1 MKFLSGKNMEN
12 DLSMGAAWM
21 NGKVLP
27 ISQAMIPVNDWGLV
41 RSDITYDVVPVIDGA
56 FFRFDEYLTRFLSSM
71 EDLHLD
77 PGMSKRDIKAALHQM
92 VGKSSLRDSYV
103 AMVCSRGKPKIAGS
117 RDPRDCENHFF
128 AWCVPYVHIIKPEIV
143 EQGATAWIAQ
153 NAYRIPENS
162 VNPRVKNYHWGDFT
176 QGIFEAKDK
185 NYETVILLDY
195 DGNVTEGP
203 GFNVFA
209 VKDKVL
215 ITPDRGVLAGVS
227 RKTVLEM
234 ADHLGIN
241 TSIRALGVEELL
253 EADEVFISSSGGGV
267 IPIIRVNE
275 TIFGNGASG
284 PVSIQLNET
293 YWTWATLEKY
303 RDPINYAL

>member
-1 MKFLSGKNMEN
+1 MEN
-12 DLSMGAAWM
+12 DLSLGAAWM
-21 NGKVLP
+21 NGTVIP
-27 ISQAMIPVNDWGLV
+27 ISQAAIPVNDWGLV
-41 RSDITYDVVPVIDGA
+41 HSDITYDVVPVIDGA
-56 FFRFDEYLTRFLSSM
+56 FFRFDEYLGRFLSSM
-71 EDLHLD
+71 ENLHLD
-77 PGMSKRDIKAALHQM
+77 PGMTKLDIQAALHQM
-92 VGKSSLRDSYV
+92 VGKSNLRDSYV

-128 AWCVPYVHIIKPEIV
+128 AWCVPYVHVIKPEVV

-162 VNPRVKNYHWGDFT
+162 VNPLVKNYHWGDFT

-185 NYETVILLDY
+185 DYETVILLDY

-215 ITPDRGVLAGVS
+215 ITPDRGVLAGIS
-227 RKTVLEM
+227 RKTILEI
-234 ADHLGIN
+234 AEHLGIN
-241 TSIRALGVEELL
+241 TSIRSLSVEELL
-253 EADEVFISSSGGGV
+253 EADEVFLSSSGGGV

-284 PVSIQLNET
+284 PISVQLNKT
-293 YWTWATLEKY
+293 YWTWTTLEKY
-303 RDPINYAL
+303 RDPIDYAL

>member
-1 MKFLSGKNMEN
+1 MEN
-12 DLSMGAAWM
+12 DLSLGAAWM
-21 NGKVLP
+21 NGTVIP
-27 ISQAMIPVNDWGLV
+27 ISQAKIPVNDWGLV
-41 RSDITYDVVPVIDGA
+41 HSDITYDVVPVIDGA
-56 FFRFDEYLTRFLSSM
+56 FFRFDEYLARFLSSM

-77 PGMSKRDIKAALHQM
+77 PGMNKRDIQAALHQM
-92 VGKSSLRDSYV
+92 VSKSSLRDSYV

-162 VNPRVKNYHWGDFT
+162 VNPLVKNYHWGDFT

-215 ITPDRGVLAGVS
+215 ITPDKGVLAGVS

-234 ADHLGIN
+234 AEHLGIN
-241 TSIRALGVEELL
+241 TSVRSLSVEELL
-253 EADEVFISSSGGGV
+253 EADEVFLSSSGGGV

-284 PVSIQLNET
+284 PISVKLNET
-293 YWTWATLEKY
+293 YWKWTTLEKY
-303 RDPINYAL
+303 RDSIDYAL

>member
-41 RSDITYDVVPVIDGA
+41 HSDITYDVVPVIDGA

-71 EDLHLD
+71 ENLHLD

-162 VNPRVKNYHWGDFT
+162 VNPLVKNYHWGDFT

-195 DGNVTEGP
+195 DGNITEGP

-209 VKDKVL
+209 VKDEVL

-234 ADHLGIN
+234 AEHLGIN
-241 TSIRALGVEELL
+241 TSVRSLSVEELL
-253 EADEVFISSSGGGV
+253 EADEIFLSSSGGGV

-284 PVSIQLNET
+284 PISVQLNET
-293 YWTWATLEKY
+293 YWKWTTLEKY
-303 RDPINYAL
+303 RDPIDYAL

>member
-1 MKFLSGKNMEN
+1 MEN
-12 DLSMGAAWM
+12 DLSLGAAWM
-21 NGKVLP
+21 NGTVIP
-27 ISQAMIPVNDWGLV
+27 ISQAKIPVNDWGLV
-41 RSDITYDVVPVIDGA
+41 HSDITYDVVPVIDGA

-71 EDLHLD
+71 ENLHLD

-162 VNPRVKNYHWGDFT
+162 VNPLVKNYHWGDFT

-195 DGNVTEGP
+195 DGNITEGP

-234 ADHLGIN
+234 AEHLGIN
-241 TSIRALGVEELL
+241 TSVRSLSVEELL
-253 EADEVFISSSGGGV
+253 EADEVFLSSSGGGV

-284 PVSIQLNET
+284 PISVQLNET
-293 YWTWATLEKY
+293 YWKWTTLEKY
-303 RDPINYAL
+303 RDPIDYTL

>member
-1 MKFLSGKNMEN
+1 MKH
-12 DLSMGAAWM
+12 DLSHGAAWM
-21 NGKVLP
+21 NGNVLP
-27 ISQAMIPVNDWGLV
+27 ISQATIPVNDWGLV
-41 RSDITYDVVPVIDGA
+41 HSDITYDVVPVIDGA
-56 FFRFDEYLTRFLSSM
+56 FFRFDEYLARFLSSM
-71 EDLHLD
+71 ENLHLD
-77 PGMSKRDIKAALHQM
+77 PGMTKLDIQAALHQM
-92 VGKSSLRDSYV
+92 VGKSNLRDSYV

-117 RDPRDCENHFF
+117 RDPRDCDNHFF
-128 AWCVPYVHIIKPEIV
+128 AWCVPYVHVIKPEVV

-162 VNPRVKNYHWGDFT
+162 VNPLVKNYHWGDFT
-176 QGIFEAKDK
+176 QGIFEAKNKD
-185 NYETVILLDY
+185 YETVILLDY

-209 VKDKVL
+209 VKEKVL

-234 ADHLGIN
+234 AEHLGIN
-241 TSIRALGVEELL
+241 TSIRSLSVEELL
-253 EADEVFISSSGGGV
+253 EADEVFLSSSGGGV

-284 PVSIQLNET
+284 PISVQLNKT
-293 YWTWATLEKY
+293 YWTWTTLEKY
-303 RDPINYAL
+303 RDPIDYAL

>member
-1 MKFLSGKNMEN
+1 MKH
-12 DLSMGAAWM
+12 DLSHGAAWM
-21 NGKVLP
+21 NGEVIP
-27 ISQAMIPVNDWGLV
+27 IAQATIPVNDWGLV
-41 RSDITYDVVPVIDGA
+41 HSDITYDVVPVIDGA
-56 FFRFDEYLTRFLSSM
+56 FFRFDEYLARFLSSM
-71 EDLHLD
+71 ENLHLD
-77 PGMSKRDIKAALHQM
+77 PGMTKLDIQAALHQM
-92 VGKSSLRDSYV
+92 VGKSNLRDSYV

-117 RDPRDCENHFF
+117 RDPRDCDNHFF
-128 AWCVPYVHIIKPEIV
+128 AWCVPYVHVIKPEVV

-162 VNPRVKNYHWGDFT
+162 VNPLVKNYHWGDFT
-176 QGIFEAKDK
+176 QGIFEAKNKD
-185 NYETVILLDY
+185 YETVILLDY

-209 VKDKVL
+209 VKEKVL

-234 ADHLGIN
+234 AEHLGIN
-241 TSIRALGVEELL
+241 TSIRSLSVEELL
-253 EADEVFISSSGGGV
+253 EADEVFLSSSGGGV

-284 PVSIQLNET
+284 PISVQLNKT
-293 YWTWATLEKY
+293 YWTWTTLEKY
-303 RDPINYAL
+303 RDPIDYAL

>member
-1 MKFLSGKNMEN
+1 MEN
-12 DLSMGAAWM
+12 DLSLGAAWM
-21 NGKVLP
+21 NGTVIP
-27 ISQAMIPVNDWGLV
+27 ISQAAIPVNDWGLV
-41 RSDITYDVVPVIDGA
+41 HSDITYDVVPVIDGA
-56 FFRFDEYLTRFLSSM
+56 FFRFDEYLARFLSSM
-71 EDLHLD
+71 ENLHLD
-77 PGMSKRDIKAALHQM
+77 PGMRKRDIKAALHQM
-92 VGKSSLRDSYV
+92 VSKSRLRDSYV

-117 RDPRDCENHFF
+117 RDPRDCDNHFF
-128 AWCVPYVHIIKPEIV
+128 AWCVPYVHVIKPEVV

-234 ADHLGIN
+234 AEHLGIN
-241 TSIRALGVEELL
+241 TSIRSLSVEELL
-253 EADEVFISSSGGGV
+253 EADEVFLSSSGGGV

-284 PVSIQLNET
+284 PISVQLNET
-293 YWTWATLEKY
+293 YWKWTTLEKY
-303 RDPINYAL
+303 RDPIDYTL

>member
-1 MKFLSGKNMEN
+1 MEN

-41 RSDITYDVVPVIDGA
+41 HSDITYDVVPVIDGA
-56 FFRFDEYLTRFLSSM
+56 FFRFDEYLARFLSSM
-71 EDLHLD
+71 ENLHLD
-77 PGMSKRDIKAALHQM
+77 PRMSKRDIKAALHQM

-162 VNPRVKNYHWGDFT
+162 VNPLVKNYHWGDFT

-234 ADHLGIN
+234 AEHLGIN
-241 TSIRALGVEELL
+241 TSVRSLSVEELL
-253 EADEVFISSSGGGV
+253 EADEVFLSSSGGGV

-284 PVSIQLNET
+284 PISVQLNET
-293 YWTWATLEKY
+293 YWKWTTLEKY
-303 RDPINYAL
+303 RDPIDYTL

>member
-1 MKFLSGKNMEN
+1 MKH
-12 DLSMGAAWM
+12 DLSHGAAWM
-21 NGKVLP
+21 NGNVLP
-27 ISQAMIPVNDWGLV
+27 ISQATIPINDWGLV
-41 RSDITYDVVPVIDGA
+41 HSDITYDVVPVIDGA
-56 FFRFDEYLTRFLSSM
+56 FFRFDEYLARFLSSM
-71 EDLHLD
+71 ENLHLD
-77 PGMSKRDIKAALHQM
+77 PGMTKLDIQAALHQM
-92 VGKSSLRDSYV
+92 VGKSNLRDSYV

-117 RDPRDCENHFF
+117 RDPRDCDNHFF
-128 AWCVPYVHIIKPEIV
+128 AWCVPYVHVIKPEVV

-162 VNPRVKNYHWGDFT
+162 VNPLVKNYHWGDFT

-185 NYETVILLDY
+185 DYETVILLDY

-234 ADHLGIN
+234 AEHLGIN
-241 TSIRALGVEELL
+241 TSIRSLSVEELL
-253 EADEVFISSSGGGV
+253 EADEVFLSSSGGGV

-284 PVSIQLNET
+284 PISVQLNKT
-293 YWTWATLEKY
+293 YWTWTTLEKY
-303 RDPINYAL
+303 RDPIDYAL

>member
-1 MKFLSGKNMEN
+1 MEN
-12 DLSMGAAWM
+12 DLSLGAAWM
-21 NGKVLP
+21 NGTVIP
-27 ISQAMIPVNDWGLV
+27 ISQAAIPVNDWGLV
-41 RSDITYDVVPVIDGA
+41 HSDITYDVVPVIDGA
-56 FFRFDEYLTRFLSSM
+56 FFRFDEYLARFLSSM
-71 EDLHLD
+71 ENLHLD

-92 VGKSSLRDSYV
+92 VSKSRLRDSYV

-117 RDPRDCENHFF
+117 RDPRDCDNHFF
-128 AWCVPYVHIIKPEIV
+128 AWCVPYVHVIKPEVV

-234 ADHLGIN
+234 AEHLGIN
-241 TSIRALGVEELL
+241 TSVRSLSVEELL
-253 EADEVFISSSGGGV
+253 EADEIFLSSSGGGV

-284 PVSIQLNET
+284 PISVQLNET
-293 YWTWATLEKY
+293 YWKWTTLEKY
-303 RDPINYAL
+303 RDPIDYAL

>member
-1 MKFLSGKNMEN
+1 MEN

-41 RSDITYDVVPVIDGA
+41 HSDITYDVVPVIDGA

-162 VNPRVKNYHWGDFT
+162 VNPLVKNYHWGDFT
-176 QGIFEAKDK
+176 QGLFEAKDK

-234 ADHLGIN
+234 ADHLGIK
-241 TSIRALGVEELL
+241 TCVRSLSVEELL
-253 EADEVFISSSGGGV
+253 EADEVFLSSSGGGV

-284 PVSIQLNET
+284 PISVQLNET
-293 YWTWATLEKY
+293 YWNWTTLEKY
-303 RDPINYAL
+303 RDPIDYAL

>member
-1 MKFLSGKNMEN
+1 MEN

-21 NGKVLP
+21 NGTVIP
-27 ISQAMIPVNDWGLV
+27 ISQAKIPVNDWGLV
-41 RSDITYDVVPVIDGA
+41 HSDITYDVVPVIDGA
-56 FFRFDEYLTRFLSSM
+56 FFRFDKYLARFLSSM
-71 EDLHLD
+71 ENLHLD
-77 PGMSKRDIKAALHQM
+77 PGMNKRDIQAALHQM
-92 VGKSSLRDSYV
+92 VSKSSLRDSYV

-234 ADHLGIN
+234 AEHLGIN
-241 TSIRALGVEELL
+241 TSTRSLNVEELL
-253 EADEVFISSSGGGV
+253 EADEIFLSSSGGGV

-284 PVSIQLNET
+284 PISVQLNET
-293 YWTWATLEKY
+293 YWKWTTLEKY

>member
-1 MKFLSGKNMEN
+1 MEHNLS
-12 DLSMGAAWM
+12 LGAAWM

-27 ISQAMIPVNDWGLV
+27 ISQATIPVNDWGLV
-41 RSDITYDVVPVIDGA
+41 HSDITYDVVPVIDGA
-56 FFRFDEYLTRFLSSM
+56 FFRFDEYLARFLSSM
-71 EDLHLD
+71 ENLHLD
-77 PGMSKRDIKAALHQM
+77 PGMTKLDIQVALHQM
-92 VGKSSLRDSYV
+92 VGKANLRDSYV
-103 AMVCSRGKPKIAGS
+103 AMVCSRGRPKISGS

-128 AWCVPYVHIIKPEIV
+128 AWCVPYVHIIKPEVV

-234 ADHLGIN
+234 ADYLGIN
-241 TSIRALGVEELL
+241 TSVRSLSVEELL
-253 EADEVFISSSGGGV
+253 DADEVFLSSSGGGV

-284 PVSIQLNET
+284 PISVRLNET
-293 YWTWATLEKY
+293 YWKWTTLEKY
-303 RDPINYAL
+303 RDPIDYTL

>member
-1 MKFLSGKNMEN
+1 MEN
-12 DLSMGAAWM
+12 DLSLGAAWM
-21 NGKVLP
+21 NGTVIP
-27 ISQAMIPVNDWGLV
+27 ISQATIPVNDWGLV
-41 RSDITYDVVPVIDGA
+41 HSDITYDVVPVIDGA
-56 FFRFDEYLTRFLSSM
+56 FFRFDEYLARFLSSM
-71 EDLHLD
+71 ENLHLD

-92 VGKSSLRDSYV
+92 VSKSRLRDSYV

-117 RDPRDCENHFF
+117 RDPRDCDNHFF
-128 AWCVPYVHIIKPEIV
+128 AWCVPYVHVIKPEVV

-162 VNPRVKNYHWGDFT
+162 VNPLVKNYHWGDFT

-185 NYETVILLDY
+185 DYETVILLDY

-234 ADHLGIN
+234 AEHLGIN
-241 TSIRALGVEELL
+241 TSIRSLSVEELL
-253 EADEVFISSSGGGV
+253 EADEVFLSSSGGGV

-284 PVSIQLNET
+284 PISVQLNKT
-293 YWTWATLEKY
+293 YWTWTTLEKY
-303 RDPINYAL
+303 RDPIDYAL

>member
-1 MKFLSGKNMEN
+1 MEN
-12 DLSMGAAWM
+12 DLSLGAAWM
-21 NGKVLP
+21 NGTVIP
-27 ISQAMIPVNDWGLV
+27 ISQATIPVNDWGLV
-41 RSDITYDVVPVIDGA
+41 HSDITYDVVPVIDGA
-56 FFRFDEYLTRFLSSM
+56 FFRFDEYLARFLSSM

-77 PGMSKRDIKAALHQM
+77 PGMSKRDIQAALHQM
-92 VGKSSLRDSYV
+92 VSESNLRDSYV

-143 EQGATAWIAQ
+143 EKGATAWIAQ

-209 VKDKVL
+209 VKNKVL

-234 ADHLGIN
+234 AEHLGIN
-241 TSIRALGVEELL
+241 TSVRSLSVEELL
-253 EADEVFISSSGGGV
+253 EADEVFLSSSGGGV
-267 IPIIRVNE
+267 IPIISVNE

-284 PVSIQLNET
+284 PISVQLNET
-293 YWTWATLEKY
+293 YWKWTTLEKY
-303 RDPINYAL
+303 RDPIDYAL

>member
-1 MKFLSGKNMEN
+1 MEN

-41 RSDITYDVVPVIDGA
+41 HSDITYDVVPVIDGA
-56 FFRFDEYLTRFLSSM
+56 FFRFDEYLARFLSSM
-71 EDLHLD
+71 ENLHLD

-143 EQGATAWIAQ
+143 KQGATAWIAQ

-162 VNPRVKNYHWGDFT
+162 VNPLVKNYHWGDFT

-185 NYETVILLDY
+185 DYETVILLDY

-227 RKTVLEM
+227 RKTILEM
-234 ADHLGIN
+234 AEHLGIN
-241 TSIRALGVEELL
+241 TSTRSLSVEELL
-253 EADEVFISSSGGGV
+253 EADEVFLSSSGGGV

-284 PVSIQLNET
+284 PISVQLNET
-293 YWTWATLEKY
+293 YWNWTTLEKY
-303 RDPINYAL
+303 RDPIDYAL

>member
-1 MKFLSGKNMEN
+1 MEHNLS
-12 DLSMGAAWM
+12 LGAAWM

-27 ISQAMIPVNDWGLV
+27 ISQATIPVNDWGLV
-41 RSDITYDVVPVIDGA
+41 HSDITYDVVPVIDGA
-56 FFRFDEYLTRFLSSM
+56 FFRFDEYLARFLSSM
-71 EDLHLD
+71 ENLHLD
-77 PGMSKRDIKAALHQM
+77 PGMTKLDIQAALHQM
-92 VGKSSLRDSYV
+92 VGKANLRDSYV
-103 AMVCSRGKPKIAGS
+103 AMVCSRGKPKISGS

-128 AWCVPYVHIIKPEIV
+128 AWCVPYVHIIKPEVV

-176 QGIFEAKDK
+176 QGIFEAKDN

-215 ITPDRGVLAGVS
+215 ITPDKGVLAGVS

-234 ADHLGIN
+234 ADYLGIN
-241 TSIRALGVEELL
+241 TSVRSLSVEELL
-253 EADEVFISSSGGGV
+253 DADEVFLSSSGGGV

-284 PVSIQLNET
+284 PISVRLNET
-293 YWTWATLEKY
+293 YWKWTTLEKY
-303 RDPINYAL
+303 RDPIDYTL

>member
-1 MKFLSGKNMEN
+1 MEN
-12 DLSMGAAWM
+12 DLSLGAAWM
-21 NGKVLP
+21 NGTVIP
-27 ISQAMIPVNDWGLV
+27 ISQATIPVNDWGLV
-41 RSDITYDVVPVIDGA
+41 HSDITYDVVPVIDGA

-71 EDLHLD
+71 ENLHLD
-77 PGMSKRDIKAALHQM
+77 PGMSKREIKAALHQM

-117 RDPRDCENHFF
+117 RDPRDCDNHFF
-128 AWCVPYVHIIKPEIV
+128 AWCVPYVHVIKPEVV

-234 ADHLGIN
+234 AEHLGIN
-241 TSIRALGVEELL
+241 TSVRSLSVEELL
-253 EADEVFISSSGGGV
+253 EADEVFLSSSGGGV

-284 PVSIQLNET
+284 PISVQLNET
-293 YWTWATLEKY
+293 YWKWTTLEKY
-303 RDPINYAL
+303 RDPIDYTL

>member
-1 MKFLSGKNMEN
+1 MEN
-12 DLSMGAAWM
+12 DLSLGAAWM
-21 NGKVLP
+21 SGTVIP
-27 ISQAMIPVNDWGLV
+27 ISQATIPVNDWGLV
-41 RSDITYDVVPVIDGA
+41 HSDITYDVVPVIDGA
-56 FFRFDEYLTRFLSSM
+56 FFRFDEYLARFLSSM

-77 PGMSKRDIKAALHQM
+77 PGMSKRDIQAALHQM
-92 VGKSSLRDSYV
+92 VGESNLRDSYV
-103 AMVCSRGKPKIAGS
+103 AMVCSRGKPKIVGS
-117 RDPRDCENHFF
+117 RDPGDCENHFF

-176 QGIFEAKDK
+176 QGMFEAKDK

-234 ADHLGIN
+234 AEHLGIN
-241 TSIRALGVEELL
+241 TSVRSLSVEELL
-253 EADEVFISSSGGGV
+253 EADEVFLSSSGGGV

-284 PVSIQLNET
+284 PISVQLNET
-293 YWTWATLEKY
+293 YWAWTTLEKY
-303 RDPINYAL
+303 RDPIDYEP

>member
-1 MKFLSGKNMEN
+1 MEN
-12 DLSMGAAWM
+12 DLSLGAAWM
-21 NGKVLP
+21 NGTVIP
-27 ISQAMIPVNDWGLV
+27 ISQAKIPVNDWGLV
-41 RSDITYDVVPVIDGA
+41 HSDITYDVVPVIDGA
-56 FFRFDEYLTRFLSSM
+56 FFRFDEYLARFLSSM
-71 EDLHLD
+71 ENLHLD
-77 PGMSKRDIKAALHQM
+77 PGMNKRDIQAALHQM
-92 VGKSSLRDSYV
+92 VSKSSLRDSYV

-162 VNPRVKNYHWGDFT
+162 VNPLVKNYHWGDFT

-185 NYETVILLDY
+185 EYETVILLDY

-234 ADHLGIN
+234 AEHLGIN
-241 TSIRALGVEELL
+241 TSVRSLSVEELL
-253 EADEVFISSSGGGV
+253 EADEVFLSSSGGGV

-284 PVSIQLNET
+284 PISVQLNET
-293 YWTWATLEKY
+293 YWKWTTLEKY
-303 RDPINYAL
+303 RDPIDYAL

>member
-162 VNPRVKNYHWGDFT
+162 VNPLVKNYHWGDFT
-176 QGIFEAKDK
+176 QGLFEAKDK

-215 ITPDRGVLAGVS
+215 ITPNRGVLAGVS

-234 ADHLGIN
+234 ADHLGIK
-241 TSIRALGVEELL
+241 TCVRSLSVEELL
-253 EADEVFISSSGGGV
+253 EADEVFLSSSGGGV

-284 PVSIQLNET
+284 PISVQLNET
-293 YWTWATLEKY
+293 YWNWTTLEKY
-303 RDPINYAL
+303 RDPIDYAL

>member
-1 MKFLSGKNMEN
+1 MEN

-41 RSDITYDVVPVIDGA
+41 HSDITYDVVPVIDGA
-56 FFRFDEYLTRFLSSM
+56 FFRFDEYLARFLSSM
-71 EDLHLD
+71 ENLHLD
-77 PGMSKRDIKAALHQM
+77 PGMTKSDIQKALHQM
-92 VGKSSLRDSYV
+92 VGKSNLRDSYV

-117 RDPRDCENHFF
+117 RDPRDCGNHFF

-234 ADHLGIN
+234 AEHLGIN
-241 TSIRALGVEELL
+241 TSVRSLSVEELL
-253 EADEVFISSSGGGV
+253 EADEVFLSSSGGGV

-284 PVSIQLNET
+284 PISVQLNET
-293 YWTWATLEKY
+293 YWKWTTLEKY
-303 RDPINYAL
+303 RDPIDYTL

>member
-1 MKFLSGKNMEN
+1 MEN
-12 DLSMGAAWM
+12 DLSLGAAWM
-21 NGKVLP
+21 NGTVIP
-27 ISQAMIPVNDWGLV
+27 ISQAAIPVNDWGLV
-41 RSDITYDVVPVIDGA
+41 HSDITYDVVPVIDGA
-56 FFRFDEYLTRFLSSM
+56 FFRFDEYLARFLSSM
-71 EDLHLD
+71 ENLHLD

-92 VGKSSLRDSYV
+92 VSKSRLRDSYV

-117 RDPRDCENHFF
+117 RDPRDCDNHFF
-128 AWCVPYVHIIKPEIV
+128 AWCVPYVHVIKPEVV

-162 VNPRVKNYHWGDFT
+162 VNPLVKNYHWGDFT
-176 QGIFEAKDK
+176 QGIFEAKNKD
-185 NYETVILLDY
+185 YETVILLDY

-234 ADHLGIN
+234 AEHLGIN
-241 TSIRALGVEELL
+241 TSVRSLSVEELL
-253 EADEVFISSSGGGV
+253 EADEVFLSSSGGGV

-284 PVSIQLNET
+284 PISVQLNET
-293 YWTWATLEKY
+293 YWKWTTLEKY
-303 RDPINYAL
+303 RDPIDYAL

>member
-1 MKFLSGKNMEN
+1 MEN
-12 DLSMGAAWM
+12 DLSLGAAWM
-21 NGKVLP
+21 NGQVIP
-27 ISQAMIPVNDWGLV
+27 ISKATISVNDWGLV
-41 RSDITYDVVPVIDGA
+41 HSDITYDVVPVIDGA
-56 FFRFDEYLTRFLSSM
+56 FFRFDEYLARFLSSM

-77 PGMSKRDIKAALHQM
+77 PGMSKRDIQEALHQM
-92 VGKSSLRDSYV
+92 VGKANLRDSYV
-103 AMVCSRGKPKIAGS
+103 AMVCSRGKPKISGS
-117 RDPRDCENHFF
+117 RDPRDCKNHFF
-128 AWCVPYVHIIKPEIV
+128 AWCVPYVHIIKPEVV

-234 ADHLGIN
+234 ADYLGIN
-241 TSIRALGVEELL
+241 TSVRSLSVEELL
-253 EADEVFISSSGGGV
+253 DADEVFLSSSGGGV

-284 PVSIQLNET
+284 PISVRLNET
-293 YWTWATLEKY
+293 YWKWTTLEKY
-303 RDPINYAL
+303 RDPINYTL

>member
-1 MKFLSGKNMEN
+1 MKH
-12 DLSMGAAWM
+12 DLSHGAAWM
-21 NGKVLP
+21 NGEVIP
-27 ISQAMIPVNDWGLV
+27 IAQATIPVNDWGLV
-41 RSDITYDVVPVIDGA
+41 HSDITYDVVPVIDGA
-56 FFRFDEYLTRFLSSM
+56 FFRFDEYLARFLSSM
-71 EDLHLD
+71 ENLHLD
-77 PGMSKRDIKAALHQM
+77 PGMTKLDIQAALHQM
-92 VGKSSLRDSYV
+92 VGKSNLRDSYV

-128 AWCVPYVHIIKPEIV
+128 AWCVPYVHIIKPEVV
-143 EQGATAWIAQ
+143 EKGATAWIAQ

-234 ADHLGIN
+234 AEHLGIN
-241 TSIRALGVEELL
+241 TSVRSLSVEELL
-253 EADEVFISSSGGGV
+253 EADEVFLSSSGGGV

-275 TIFGNGASG
+275 RIFGNGASG
-284 PVSIQLNET
+284 PISVQLNET
-293 YWTWATLEKY
+293 YWKWTTLEKY
-303 RDPINYAL
+303 RDPIDYTL

>member
-1 MKFLSGKNMEN
+1 MEN
-12 DLSMGAAWM
+12 DLSLGAAWM
-21 NGKVLP
+21 NGTVIP
-27 ISQAMIPVNDWGLV
+27 ISQAKIPVNDWGLV
-41 RSDITYDVVPVIDGA
+41 HSDITYDVVPVIDGA
-56 FFRFDEYLTRFLSSM
+56 FFRFDEYLARFLSSM
-71 EDLHLD
+71 ENLHLD
-77 PGMSKRDIKAALHQM
+77 PGMSKRDIQAALYQM
-92 VGKSSLRDSYV
+92 VSKSSLRDSYV

-143 EQGATAWIAQ
+143 KQGATAWIAQ

-162 VNPRVKNYHWGDFT
+162 VNPLVKNYHWGDFT

-185 NYETVILLDY
+185 DYETVILLDY

-234 ADHLGIN
+234 ADYLGIN
-241 TSIRALGVEELL
+241 TSVRSLSVEELL
-253 EADEVFISSSGGGV
+253 EADEVFLSSSGGGV

-284 PVSIQLNET
+284 PISVQLNET
-293 YWTWATLEKY
+293 YWKWTTLEKY
-303 RDPINYAL
+303 RDPIDYAL

>member
-1 MKFLSGKNMEN
+1 MEN
-12 DLSMGAAWM
+12 DLSLGAAWM
-21 NGKVLP
+21 NGTVIP
-27 ISQAMIPVNDWGLV
+27 ISQAAIPVNDWGLV
-41 RSDITYDVVPVIDGA
+41 HSDITYDVVPVIDGA
-56 FFRFDEYLTRFLSSM
+56 FFRFDEYLARFLSSM
-71 EDLHLD
+71 ADLHLD
-77 PGMSKRDIKAALHQM
+77 PGMSKRDIQAALHQM
-92 VGKSSLRDSYV
+92 VGESNLRDSYV

-117 RDPRDCENHFF
+117 RDPRDCDNHFF
-128 AWCVPYVHIIKPEIV
+128 AWCVPYVHVIKPEVV

-162 VNPRVKNYHWGDFT
+162 VNPLVKNYHWGDFT

-185 NYETVILLDY
+185 DYETVILLDY

-234 ADHLGIN
+234 AEHLGIN
-241 TSIRALGVEELL
+241 TSIRSLSVEELL
-253 EADEVFISSSGGGV
+253 EADEVFLSSSGGGV

-284 PVSIQLNET
+284 PISVQLNKT
-293 YWTWATLEKY
+293 YWTWTTLEKY
-303 RDPINYAL
+303 RDPIDYAL

>member
-1 MKFLSGKNMEN
+1 M
-12 DLSMGAAWM
+12 
-21 NGKVLP
+21 
-27 ISQAMIPVNDWGLV
+27 
-41 RSDITYDVVPVIDGA
+41 PVIDGA
-56 FFRFDEYLTRFLSSM
+56 FFRFEEYLARFHSSM
-71 EDLHLD
+71 ESLHLN
-77 PGMSKRDIKAALHQM
+77 PGMSKRDIQAALHEM
-92 VGKSSLRDSYV
+92 VGESDLRDSYV
-103 AMVCSRGKPKIAGS
+103 AMVCSRGKPKIPGS

-267 IPIIRVNE
+267 IPIVRVNE

>member
-1 MKFLSGKNMEN
+1 MKH
-12 DLSMGAAWM
+12 DLSHGAAWM
-21 NGKVLP
+21 NGEVIP
-27 ISQAMIPVNDWGLV
+27 IAQATIPVNDWGLV
-41 RSDITYDVVPVIDGA
+41 HSDITYDVVPVINGA
-56 FFRFDEYLTRFLSSM
+56 FFRFEEYLSRFFSSM
-71 EDLHLD
+71 ENLHLD
-77 PGMSKRDIKAALHQM
+77 PGMTKLDIQAALHQM
-92 VGKSSLRDSYV
+92 VGKSNLRDSYV

-117 RDPRDCENHFF
+117 RDPRDCDNHFF
-128 AWCVPYVHIIKPEIV
+128 AWCVPYVHVIKPEVV

-227 RKTVLEM
+227 RKTILEM
-234 ADHLGIN
+234 AEHLGIN
-241 TSIRALGVEELL
+241 TSVRSLSVEELL
-253 EADEVFISSSGGGV
+253 EADEVFLSSSGGGV

-284 PVSIQLNET
+284 PISVQLNET
-293 YWTWATLEKY
+293 YWKWTTLEKY
-303 RDPINYAL
+303 RDPIDYTL